1 MMSHDNISD
10 ELLNSFIDNELES
23 DEQNKLF
30 AAMEQDEKLKARA
43 CQLHGLK
50 KILQHAY
57 SLPAAPLSRLT
68 KKPRLWPG
76 TAMQCLAAAVL
87 LLLFGGSSGWLISSN
102 ALFNSHV
109 KISRLIKTIQNDNVA
124 QEPDKIIVQVSSG
137 NPVRLK
143 AALDETENLLQTYK
157 HNNQP
162 LKMEILANGSGLNL
176 LRIGISPFGPRVE
189 QMSAKYP
196 NLQFFA
202 CAQTIA
208 ALQDKGVYVR
218 LMPDTR
224 LATSAL
230 DEINKRV
237 HQGWDYVRT

>member
-1 MMSHDNISD
+1 MMLQHDISD
-10 ELLNSFIDNELES
+10 ELLNSFIDNELDS

-30 AAMEQDEKLKARA
+30 TAMAQDEVLKNHT
-43 CQLHGLK
+43 CELQGLK
-50 KILQHAY
+50 RLVQHAY
-57 SLPAAPLSRLT
+57 PLPAVKSSQPVRKLRF
-68 KKPRLWPG
+68 WPS
-76 TAMQCLAAAVL
+76 TYVQCLAAAVL

-102 ALFNSHV
+102 ALFNSHA
-109 KISRLIKTIQNDNVA
+109 KMTRLINTIQNENIA
-124 QEPDKIIVQVSSG
+124 QEPDKIIVQVSSA

-157 HNNQP
+157 RSKQP

-176 LRIGISPFGPRVE
+176 LRVGATPFGQRVD
-189 QMSAKYP
+189 QMKIKYP

-202 CAQTIA
+202 CSQTIN
-208 ALQDKGVYVR
+208 ALQDKGVYIH
-218 LMPDTR
+218 LMPNTR